1 METQLLPETP
11 LRELSR
17 PERAPRILYIE
28 DDVVAAELF
37 KTRMEKDG
45 YLVDLAHT
53 GQDGIRRFGERRY
66 DLVALDYQLPEMT
79 GLVVLRAIV
88 GSEEHPPAIMVTSD
102 DDAAVVVEAL
112 RLGISDYVIKSS
124 DEAYLQQLP
133 VVAKRII
140 QQHRGQREYAQFVD
154 ELHDQNRKLALLN
167 RATQIFSSTL
177 DEAQIALQLVS
188 SICEFTD
195 TEGSSVW
202 LWADEVT
209 GKLEC
214 VAIFS
219 QGEHVEPHHV
229 QLAPGQGIAGW
240 AAQTE
245 QTLVVNDAP
254 LDPRFSNTS
263 DEKLNF
269 RTQSLLAVPLRAP
282 DKTLGVLE
290 LVNKRSGHF
299 SEGDRILAETLA
311 ASAAI
316 AIENARF
323 VQDLN
328 RQTEELR
335 LRNEELDAFAH
346 TVAHDLKTPL
356 SLVTGYADMLRENFD
371 VLHPDEISMYLNQL
385 IDNSMRMNHIIES
398 LLLLAGVRGASHVEI
413 EPLQMHEVV
422 MEAMNRV
429 EFMLAEREAIVHIP
443 DDWPEAMGYGPW
455 LEEVWYN
462 YVINALKYGGTPPEL
477 RLGHDEPNG
486 GQIRFW
492 IEDNGPGV
500 PADSAILFK
509 PTIRAQRS
517 NERRGYGLGLSIVK
531 RIVERLQGVVGAENV
546 PDGGSR
552 FYFTLPVAPPE
563 ESSTA

>member
-1 METQLLPETP
+1 MPETP

-45 YLVDLAHT
+45 YIVDLAHT
-53 GQDGIRRFGERRY
+53 GQEGIRRLGELPY

-79 GLVVLRAIV
+79 GLNVLRAIV
-88 GSEEHPPAIMVTSD
+88 NDEEHPPAIMVTSD

-112 RLGISDYVIKSS
+112 RLGIADYVIKSS

-133 VVAKRII
+133 IVAKRII
-140 QQHRGQREYAQFVD
+140 QQHRGQQKYAEFVD

-202 LWADEVT
+202 LWADDVT

-219 QGEHVEPHHV
+219 QGEHIEPHHV
-229 QLAPGQGIAGW
+229 QLSAGQGIAGW

-245 QTLVVNDAP
+245 QTLVVNEAP
-254 LDPRFSNTS
+254 LDPRFSSTS

-413 EPLQMHEVV
+413 EPLQMHDVV

-462 YVINALKYGGTPPEL
+462 YVINALKYGGNPPEL
-477 RLGHDEPNG
+477 RLGHDEPTD

-500 PADSAILFK
+500 PADPALLFK
-509 PTIRAQRS
+509 PTIRAQRN

-531 RIVERLQGVVGAENV
+531 RIVERLQGMVGAQNI

-552 FYFTLPVAPPE
+552 FYFTLPVAPPD

>member
-1 METQLLPETP
+1 LPETRP
-11 LRELSR
+11 SDSR
-17 PERAPRILYIE
+17 KTEHAPRILYIE
-28 DDVVAAELF
+28 DDVIAANLF
-37 KTRMEKDG
+37 KARMERDG
-45 YLVDLAHT
+45 YVVDLAHS
-53 GQDGIRRFGERRY
+53 GADGISRLGEAHY

-79 GLVVLRAIV
+79 GLHVLNEIANL
-88 GSEEHPPAIMVTSD
+88 EERPPAIMITSD
-102 DDAAVVVEAL
+102 DGAATVVEAM
-112 RLGISDYVIKSS
+112 RLGISDYVIKGK
-124 DEAYLQQLP
+124 DEGYLQQLP

-140 QQHRGQREYAQFVD
+140 QEHRGQQEFEEFVD
-154 ELHDQNRKLALLN
+154 DLHEQNRKLALLN

-177 DEAQIALQLVS
+177 DETQIALQLVS

-202 LWADEVT
+202 LWADDESH
-209 GKLEC
+209 KLEC

-219 QGEHVEPHHV
+219 NGEHVEPHHV

-254 LDPRFSNTS
+254 HDPRFSSTS

-290 LVNKRSGHF
+290 LVNKRGGQF

-311 ASAAI
+311 TSAAI

-413 EPLQMHEVV
+413 EPVPMHDIVV
-422 MEAMNRV
+422 EAMNRV

-443 DDWPEAMGYGPW
+443 DDWPDAMGYGPW

-462 YVINALKYGGTPPEL
+462 YVVNALKYGGNPPEL
-477 RLGHDEPNG
+477 RLGHDLATNG
-486 GQIRFW
+486 QVRFW

-500 PADSAILFK
+500 PADSALLFK
-509 PTIRAQRS
+509 PTIRAQRT

-531 RIVERLQGVVGAENV
+531 RIVERLKGDVGAENV

-552 FYFTLPVAPPE
+552 FYFTLPSAPPE